1 MMASSAL
8 AIIKKEVTCP
18 LCLELLKEPVS
29 TGCDHSF
36 CRACIT
42 LNYESSRGTK
52 MEGSC
57 PVCQVHY
64 DFGNLRPNL
73 RMAKIVERLQGFK
86 SIPEEK
92 QKVNV
97 CAHHGEKL
105 QLFCKED
112 TMAICWVC
120 ERSREHRGHQTALIE
135 EVDHEYKRELQ
146 AALQTLMENEKR
158 CDEWQ
163 DDLQQ
168 QRADWE
174 NQIQSDID
182 NVQMGLKELRDL
194 LDSKENEELQELMKE
209 REEVMKR
216 LEESKN
222 KLEQQRQWVRD
233 LILDVKHQLELS
245 TMEMLQDVNSVVRR
259 NQILKLKQPQTIPK
273 KRRKTFHVF
282 QDLKGMLETCQGFMD
297 GRRYWVHVTLHANN
311 HAVIAINKETRQIQ
325 HTSYYKRNLKISE
338 AYNLGV
344 LGYPAIHSGKHYWE
358 VDVSRKNSWLL
369 GLNDGLCAQS
379 RLHSINEMGFKVK
392 YNSSVKQ
399 HGNYQ
404 PKYGY
409 WVIGMKNR
417 SVYNASDEC
426 SVTHN
431 SSVLALSL
439 PGPPSRVG
447 VFLDREAC
455 TLSFY
460 DVSNFGALIYRF
472 YDPFFPH
479 TVYPYFNPME
489 CSEPMTVCGP
499 PS

>member
-259 NQILKLKQPQTIPK
+259 YIKAIGNDSPIVWNQILKLKQPQTIPK

-297 GRRYWVHVTLHANN
+297 GRRYWGKA
-311 HAVIAINKETRQIQ
+311 KPQ
-325 HTSYYKRNLKISE
+325 HHKPLSSQCLPEFIS
-338 AYNLGV
+338 L
-344 LGYPAIHSGKHYWE
+344 
-358 VDVSRKNSWLL
+358 
-369 GLNDGLCAQS
+369 
-379 RLHSINEMGFKVK
+379 
-392 YNSSVKQ
+392 
-399 HGNYQ
+399 
-404 PKYGY
+404 
-409 WVIGMKNR
+409 
-417 SVYNASDEC
+417 
-426 SVTHN
+426 
-431 SSVLALSL
+431 LSL
-439 PGPPSRVG
+439 KFHVASLTMHSTLPL
-447 VFLDREAC
+447 LDFKSFSTFPLGFC
-455 TLSFY
+455 SLSY
-460 DVSNFGALIYRF
+460 K
-472 YDPFFPH
+472 
-479 TVYPYFNPME
+479 
-489 CSEPMTVCGP
+489 
-499 PS
+499 